1 MKSKIPHDRIRDNE
15 PQVPSHVLPPEP
27 DELRPLDEAHGG
39 IPVPHRIVE
48 DNPQRHF
55 KKELEH
61 TKEYNFVK
69 GKK

>member
-1 MKSKIPHDRIRDNE
+1 
-15 PQVPSHVLPPEP
+15 
-27 DELRPLDEAHGG
+27 
-39 IPVPHRIVE
+39 VE